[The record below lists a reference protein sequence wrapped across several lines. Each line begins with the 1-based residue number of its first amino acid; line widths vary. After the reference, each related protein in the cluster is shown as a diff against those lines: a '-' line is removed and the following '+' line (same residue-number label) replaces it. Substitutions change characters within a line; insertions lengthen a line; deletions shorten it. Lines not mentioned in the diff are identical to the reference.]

1 MFIKQSD
8 DLLLL
13 NENTEKSKT
22 KLYEKYKPVVMG
34 FLIKKLQNNYD
45 LVEELTSEILIKVF
59 TKLDKYNNNLP
70 FNCWVHSITR
80 NHLIDFYK
88 KNSSKKAK
96 IEREFVSIDKTLCDN
111 HYFNNGGDNERKNF
125 EIEDKL
131 AQNKIENYDFYNNID
146 NYLDTIEDKSGVNIF
161 KLKAI
166 EGNNF
171 EQVSV
176 KLNINKNEVIRKY
189 NKIRIS
195 LKKYIVLSKT

>member
-34 FLIKKLQNNYD
+34 YLIKKLQNNYD
-45 LVEELTSEILIKVF
+45 LVEELTSEVLIKVF

-96 IEREFVSIDKTLCDN
+96 IEREFFSIDGTNQMFDD
-111 HYFNNGGDNERKNF
+111 FNF
-125 EIEDKL
+125 EIEDKTSL
-131 AQNKIENYDFYNNID
+131 KKIENYDFYDNID
-146 NYLDTIEDKSGVNIF
+146 KYLETIEDKSSVDIF

-176 KLNINKNEVIRKY
+176 KLNINKNEVIGKY
-189 NKIRIS
+189 NKIRIK
-195 LKKYIVLSKT
+195 LKKYVVLSKI